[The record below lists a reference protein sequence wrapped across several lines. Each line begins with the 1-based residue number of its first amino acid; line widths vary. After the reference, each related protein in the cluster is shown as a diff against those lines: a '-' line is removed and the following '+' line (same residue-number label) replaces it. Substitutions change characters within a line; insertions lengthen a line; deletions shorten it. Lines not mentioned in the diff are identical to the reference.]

1 MKLFLLFP
9 LLLLTS
15 CSLFKKDA
23 PKEKGEEK
31 VTGPERRIVGRIA
44 AVSQAGEFV
53 LIQKFGAGTLPEEI
67 IYQSQGPEGRS
78 ASLRPSGERVRDFF
92 AADLLSGEV
101 EKGDAVVAYPD
112 PKKKEEKPPQEIESS
127 FPPLKIKLSE
137 EENKKAPPDGQDP
150 KTIKTSG

>member
-112 PKKKEEKPPQEIESS
+112 PKKRRENRHKGSNPWSPP
-127 FPPLKIKLSE
+127 
-137 EENKKAPPDGQDP
+137 
-150 KTIKTSG
+150 